1 MLNLNLKNAGGA
13 GGGTPEGTYK
23 VAQIPFLKGL
33 NIGQT
38 GSSRANM
45 VVKHPSDANKV
56 VIIHCATGTTINFYT
71 YDFVTKV
78 VTELTQSGV
87 SVVNTSTPEYPEAV
101 IIGTTIYFYNKTST
115 GTNYVYTYTI
125 SGTTIT
131 QGTSL
136 DISSNIST
144 SDNHYTKMATD
155 GTYLYFYEHNGA
167 SDVFHRYST
176 AGAYTAMANPAT
188 NFYSASGAVQLFGRG
203 TDKIYAFGG
212 YDNSHGLLA
221 LEEYDVSA
229 NTWTL
234 KGLSSFDTQGV
245 AYGVCCD
252 QENED
257 SPIYYISS
265 NRGLYEIDPTDGSET
280 YLGGGDTESNIPYVV
295 ANTGSGQYMTV
306 FYFDSTN
313 NRMILPTSENGV
325 FADMT
330 PYLAGQFE
338 VSGRGTFVGADTSSS
353 DATNRV
359 SYHRMSIQVDGGAW
373 IPIIDYQEPVGLQ
386 SFRIP
391 FTTSLKVRNNIHF
404 VLAPNYSTYCHAHY
418 YQES

>member
-23 VAQIPFLKGL
+23 VAQIPFLRGISIQE
-33 NIGQT
+33 NS
-38 GSSRANM
+38 SSRSN
-45 VVKHPSDANKV
+45 VIVKHPTDANKV
-56 VIIHCATGTTINFYT
+56 VIIHTSSGTYIEFYT
-71 YDFVTKV
+71 YDFVTKEV
-78 VTELTQSGV
+78 VKLTQSGV
-87 SVVNTSTPEYPEAV
+87 SVANTSTAEYPEAV
-101 IIGTTIYFYNKTST
+101 VIGTTIYFYNKTST

-131 QGTSL
+131 QGTSI

-144 SDNHYTKMATD
+144 ADNHYTKMATD
-155 GTYLYFYEHNGA
+155 GTYLYFLEHNGS
-167 SDVFHRYST
+167 SDAFHRMTT
-176 AGAYTAMANPAT
+176 AGSFTSRAVPNSH
-188 NFYSASGAVQLFGRG
+188 FYSASGAVQLFGRG
-203 TDKIYAFGG
+203 TDKIFAFGG
-212 YDNSHGLLA
+212 FSNSDGVLV
-221 LEEYDVSA
+221 LEEYDVSS
-229 NTWTL
+229 NTWTV
-234 KGLSSFDTQGV
+234 KGYNSFDTSGQ
-245 AYGVCCD
+245 AYAISCD

-257 SPIYYISS
+257 SPIYYIS
-265 NRGLYEIDPTDGSET
+265 NQRGLYEIDPTDASET
-280 YLGGGDTESNIPYVV
+280 YLGGGDTESNIPYVNV
-295 ANTGSGQYMTV
+295 TSGAGQYTCV
-306 FYFDSTN
+306 NYFDSTN
-313 NRMILPTSENGV
+313 NRMLLPTSENGV

-353 DATNRV
+353 DETNRV

-391 FTTSLKVRNNIHF
+391 FTTSLKVRNNMHF